1 MKKLYIFFITL
12 FLFILSSCP
21 GVLAGNEYI
30 EIHILKEN
38 GNPLTVGELEKLRF
52 YPATDEIRMQGQKS
66 GEAYDSTKPGCVV
79 IYYYIGSARSEKK
92 YKKIYEE
99 RMRFFSFRI
108 EDPYNKYETYDSY
121 MHGDKYTKMEYGV
134 KYSITLKEKP
144 KP

>member
-1 MKKLYIFFITL
+1 MKKLYILFITL
-12 FLFILSSCP
+12 FLFVLSSCP

-30 EIHILKEN
+30 EIHIFKEDN
-38 GNPLTVGELEKLRF
+38 TQLTVGELENLNF
-52 YPATDEIRMQGQKS
+52 SPAGKITLLQPNEEYTESKT
-66 GEAYDSTKPGCVV
+66 AYMFIS
-79 IYYYIGSARSEKK
+79 YYIGSARSEKK

-121 MHGDKYTKMEYGV
+121 LHGDKYTKMEHGV
-134 KYSITLKEKP
+134 KYSITLKEKT